1 MLPFA
6 LAPTPDRMN
15 LRQLEAFRAVMI
27 AGTATEAAALLHT
40 TQPAIS
46 YLIRQFERASKLK
59 LFELHRGRLV
69 PTQEAKVLFQEV
81 ERNYAGMDRIR
92 EAITSLQNSGVGRL
106 SIGTLHS
113 LGMAVMPDAIHAF
126 LQAASG
132 VSISLQATRSGL
144 VRDGVASGLF
154 DLGFAAE
161 EIDANGVDAQ
171 PFAAIRAV
179 CVMQPSHPLAGR
191 AAIRASDLTEQ
202 AFITV
207 NRTDLTRRRLD
218 QAMAEAGHSVQP
230 AVEASDGAMVCAL
243 AARGVGI
250 GLVNPFIA
258 ADFSERGLIIKPFEP
273 AIAYSIFLLFPAH
286 TPPSQL
292 AVRFAACVR
301 AELLHRPGVKLHKS
315 AR

>member
-1 MLPFA
+1 
-6 LAPTPDRMN
+6 MN
-15 LRQLEAFRAVMI
+15 LRQIEAFRAVMI
-27 AGTATEAAALLHT
+27 AGTATEAAKLLHT

-69 PTQEAKVLFQEV
+69 PTPEAKVLFHEV
-81 ERNYAGMDRIR
+81 ERSYAGMDRIR
-92 EAITSLQNSGVGRL
+92 EAIVSLQTSGVGRL

-113 LGMAVMPDAIHAF
+113 LGMAVMPDAVRAF
-126 LQAASG
+126 LDAAPG
-132 VSISLQATRSGL
+132 VNVSLQATRSGL

-161 EIDANGVDAQ
+161 EIDANGIDAQ
-171 PFAAIRAV
+171 PFAAMRAV
-179 CVMQPSHPLAGR
+179 CVLSPAHPFAGRPLVRARDLAG
-191 AAIRASDLTEQ
+191 Q
-202 AFITV
+202 ALITV

-218 QAMAEAGHSVQP
+218 QAMAEAGCSVQP

-258 ADFSERGLIIKPFEP
+258 ADFADRGLLIKPFEP
-273 AIAYSIFLLFPAH
+273 AIAYSILLLFPTH

-292 AVRFAACVR
+292 ATRFAACVR
-301 AELLHRPGVKLHKS
+301 AELVDHPGVRVHKS
-315 AR
+315 VR